1 MFSVILYASCAILAI
16 LLLLIRRKLAV
27 FGYAEL
33 GGPKGA
39 KFASGLFLVILWFF
53 YVIMSSLQAYKV
65 IEVDIWRY
73 PPWWLWCFF
82 LSSLWYFIRL
92 LILAIYVNLFE
103 INQYIDILFMS
114 FYGMLVLE
122 NLIYP
127 SPNIVNLR
135 GNYKTAFILKSK
147 FTLIMYC
154 FVTFSVKN
162 NLNL

>member
-1 MFSVILYASCAILAI
+1 MVVMF
-16 LLLLIRRKLAV
+16 
-27 FGYAEL
+27 
-33 GGPKGA
+33 
-39 KFASGLFLVILWFF
+39 
-53 YVIMSSLQAYKV
+53 
-65 IEVDIWRY
+65 
-73 PPWWLWCFF
+73 FF

-127 SPNIVNLR
+127 GPNIVNLR
-135 GNYKTAFILKSK
+135 GNYKTAIILKLK